1 MIRKR
6 RAAVLIF
13 CLATAAAAAV
23 QSLSPLSPADG
34 RRMESAL
41 ERMAKS
47 GPRSGPLQ
55 RLDFTEN
62 ELNAYIA
69 LRIARSKEDILRDL
83 RFKVYEENRL
93 EGWMDLDFSAHRIPS
108 WIKKRMSLYFE
119 GTVTVRDG
127 RARFDFR
134 KIFLEKEAVPVMLL
148 DMIIFVAS
156 ELGKTDAK
164 GVTDWHD
171 LPYGIKDILTSKGR
185 FALLY

>member
-1 MIRKR
+1 
-6 RAAVLIF
+6 
-13 CLATAAAAAV
+13 
-23 QSLSPLSPADG
+23 
-34 RRMESAL
+34 MESAL
-41 ERMAKS
+41 QRLARS
-47 GPRSGPLQ
+47 APRTGSLQ

-69 LRIARSKEDILRDL
+69 LRIAQSKEDILRHL
-83 RFKVYEENRL
+83 RFKVYDENRL

-108 WIKKRMSLYFE
+108 WIKKRISLYFD
-119 GTVTVRDG
+119 GTVTIREG

-164 GVTDWHD
+164 GVNDWHD
-171 LPYGIKDILTSKGR
+171 LPYGIKDIRTSRGG